1 MYTDYVAKKYREAI
15 VDFDS
20 YGKSSTKDMVHQRR
34 AKGCAAVA
42 VTFTED
48 MKLNMKKVNFLAKNI
63 NKQQFIYMLGSY
75 LEKKCKVY
83 HAPGDADVLIVQ
95 KTVESS
101 TMMDTVLVGDDTGLL
116 VLLRMLSY

>member
-1 MYTDYVAKKYREAI
+1 
-15 VDFDS
+15 
-20 YGKSSTKDMVHQRR
+20 MVHQRR
-34 AKGCAAVA
+34 AKQRAAVA

-48 MKLNMKKVNFLAKNI
+48 MKLSMKKVNFLANNI
-63 NKQQFIYMLGSY
+63 NKQRFIYLLGSY

-101 TMMDTVLVGDDTGLL
+101 TMMDTVQCAG
-116 VLLRMLSY
+116 

>member
-1 MYTDYVAKKYREAI
+1 MYTDYIAKKYGEAI
-15 VDFDS
+15 VDFDG
-20 YGKSSTKDMVHQRR
+20 YGKSSTKDMIHQRR
-34 AKGCAAVA
+34 GAKGCAAVA

-48 MKLNMKKVNFLAKNI
+48 MKLNMKKVNFLANNI

-101 TMMDTVLVGDDTGLL
+101 TTL
-116 VLLRMLSY
+116 